1 MRRRALAA
9 SAAAPAARFWIG
21 RAARVAIAGA
31 AIGLASLPAHA
42 QREMLD
48 AAGRYVVVPPK
59 VERVYA
65 AGPPASVLVFAINP
79 EKLLGWTR
87 ALRPEEAAFLP
98 AKYAALPELGRLT
111 GRGNTANVEV
121 LLKARPD
128 LVVDVGATAP
138 VFASL
143 ADRVQQQ
150 TGLPYLLLD
159 GRFEAIP
166 ETLRALGHAMG
177 MGDKEAA
184 ERLAQYCARAIEEV
198 ARRVASVPAERRPR
212 AYYGRGPQGLQT
224 ALGGSINA
232 QVMEFLGA
240 VNVAGA
246 ARGGLAVVSLE
257 QVLAWD
263 PEVIFTNDPN
273 FYTAVWKDTRWG
285 TVAAVRARRVH
296 LSPHLPY
303 GWFDFPPG
311 ANRIIGLYWAGK
323 ILYPDLF
330 PEDLRAKTT
339 EFYRLFYHQAPSAAQ
354 LDALL
359 GEAGV
364 MPR

>member
-1 MRRRALAA
+1 MSRR
-9 SAAAPAARFWIG
+9 AAAPAQPAR
-21 RAARVAIAGA
+21 ARVAGA
-31 AIGLASLPAHA
+31 AYTLAMALALAWAAGPALA
-42 QREMLD
+42 QRPMLD
-48 AAGRYVVVPPK
+48 AAGRFVVVPDR

-79 EKLLGWTR
+79 DKLLGWTR
-87 ALRPEEAAFLP
+87 SLRPEEAAFLP
-98 AKYAALPELGRLT
+98 EKYAALPELGRLT

-177 MGDKEAA
+177 DQAA
-184 ERLAQYCARAIEEV
+184 AARLADYCERAIAEV
-198 ARRVASVPAERRPR
+198 ARRVAGVPQDRRPR

-263 PEVIFTNDPN
+263 PEVIFTNDPS
-273 FYTAVWKDTRWG
+273 FYAAVWRDARWSA
-285 TVAAVRARRVH
+285 VAALRAKRVH

-323 ILYPDLF
+323 ILYPQLF
-330 PEDLRAKTT
+330 PEDLRAKTA
-339 EFYRLFYHQAPSAAQ
+339 EFYRLFYHREPSAAQ

-364 MPR
+364 LPR

>member
-1 MRRRALAA
+1 VTRAALAA
-9 SAAAPAARFWIG
+9 LALVSVPA
-21 RAARVAIAGA
+21 
-31 AIGLASLPAHA
+31 LA

-48 AAGRYVVVPPK
+48 SAGRYVVVPAK

-65 AGPPASVLVFAINP
+65 AGPPASVLVFAIDP
-79 EKLLGWTR
+79 DKLLGWTR
-87 ALRPEEAAFLP
+87 AFHPSEKPFLEP
-98 AKYAALPELGRLT
+98 RYADLPELGRLT
-111 GRGNTANVEV
+111 GRGNTANAEA
-121 LLKARPD
+121 LLKAHPD
-128 LVVDVGATAP
+128 LIVDVGATAP

-166 ETLRALGHAMG
+166 DTLRALGHAMG
-177 MGDKEAA
+177 DEASA
-184 ERLAQYCARAIEEV
+184 ERLARYCEQAIAEVKARV
-198 ARRVASVPAERRPR
+198 ARVPPDRRPR
-212 AYYGRGPQGLQT
+212 AYYARGPQGLVT

-240 VNVAGA
+240 KNVAGA
-246 ARGGLAVVSLE
+246 TQGGLANVSLE
-257 QVLAWD
+257 QVLGWD

-273 FYTAVWKDTRWG
+273 FYREVWQDARWQ
-285 TVAAVRARRVH
+285 AISAVRAKRVF
-296 LSPHLPY
+296 LAPHLPF
-303 GWFDFPPG
+303 GWFDYPPG

-330 PEDLRAKTT
+330 PEDLRAKTA
-339 EFYRLFYHQAPSAAQ
+339 EFYRLFYHREPAAAQ

-359 GEAGV
+359 GEPGV
-364 MPR
+364 MPK